1 MHVAS
6 CNTNFYQLIVGV
18 AQAARFRC
26 GVAMAMCMDYEG
38 REVRGMEAGQR
49 GREEDLYIVDTLDFI
64 KDSIPTYN

>member
-38 REVRGMEAGQR
+38 HEVRGMEAGQR
-49 GREEDLYIVDTLDFI
+49 GRGEAIVVVDTCDFRFH
-64 KDSIPTYN
+64 

>member
-6 CNTNFYQLIVGV
+6 CNTNFDQLIGGV